1 MEQLRAFP
9 EKVVAEQLGKLLLS
23 RLVLLDSTAQSKL
36 LPFVLKPKQE
46 NDENDPSLFSLS
58 TYRVH
63 LVPKLMQMFCVRDAS
78 IRLLLLS
85 HLTNFIH
92 AFHIDELKSHVL
104 PELLV
109 GIKDTDDYLVSTT
122 LRALAVLVPI
132 LGAST
137 VIGGN
142 RARLFTDGR
151 PNKVKKRGEGSST
164 KGLPENLQVH
174 RLATTDT
181 LLVDLPERPSPDGG
195 EDRIDSNAIYTEEE
209 ATWSDWDA
217 HETTGNGKIANGTF
231 ETSQVLVESVGKLN
245 SKADEETV
253 ISPSPVKQSK
263 YSKKSI
269 ISDIT
274 ELDIKHSKPLKS
286 DSTEIDFFTDM
297 QPVIQKTQLVHI
309 DENEEKS
316 SNKCDGKSIS
326 KFDVKVVE
334 QGDDTEDNGW
344 GDDLNDWG
352 TDERLQLQDD

>member
-1 MEQLRAFP
+1 MFP
-9 EKVVAEQLGKLLLS
+9 EKVVAEQLGALLLS
-23 RLVLLDSTAQSKL
+23 RLVLLDGTAQSKL
-36 LPFVLKPKQE
+36 LPFVLKPKEE
-46 NDENDPSLFSLS
+46 NNENDPSLFSLT

-142 RARLFTDGR
+142 RAKLFTDGR
-151 PNKVKKRGEGSST
+151 PNKVKKRVGGSSP
-164 KGLPENLQVH
+164 KGLSENLQVH
-174 RLATTDT
+174 RLVTSDT
-181 LLVDLPERPSPDGG
+181 LLIDLPERPSPDGG

-209 ATWSDWDA
+209 ATWSDWDT
-217 HETTGNGKIANGTF
+217 HETPTGNGQMANGTF
-231 ETSQVLVESVGKLN
+231 ETGEVESVGKI
-245 SKADEETV
+245 SCKADEEPV
-253 ISPSPVKQSK
+253 NCQSPVKPSK
-263 YSKKSI
+263 YLKKPI

-274 ELDIKHSKPLKS
+274 ELDIKHSKPLRS
-286 DSTEIDFFTDM
+286 EGTEIDFFMDM
-297 QPVIQKTQLVHI
+297 QPVIQKTQLTHVV
-309 DENEEKS
+309 DEEKTGCS
-316 SNKCDGKSIS
+316 RSDVKGIS
-326 KFDVKVVE
+326 KFDVKVLE
-334 QGDDTEDNGW
+334 QEDCVEDNGW

-352 TDERLQLQDD
+352 GADERSQLQD